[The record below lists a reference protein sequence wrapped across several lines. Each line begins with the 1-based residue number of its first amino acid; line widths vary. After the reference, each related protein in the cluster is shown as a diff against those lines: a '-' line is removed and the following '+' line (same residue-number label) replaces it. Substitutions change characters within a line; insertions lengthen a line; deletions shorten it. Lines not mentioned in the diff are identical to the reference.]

1 MAIWAGGYATRWMEI
16 AGEAKLFWFGVMF
29 IGAATVPTL
38 FLVFTLG
45 LTHNGYWLTP
55 RRLILLSIQPI
66 STLLL
71 QWTNQYHHIFYL
83 SLDIAEKNASTVM
96 EMTRGPWYFVHIVYS
111 YAVIAIG
118 FFVMNQGAQR
128 LGPLY
133 RAQYRLLFIASLL
146 PWAANMFS
154 EFNFAASNNLE
165 ITPLTFGLAG
175 IIYVFSLLQTHFMD
189 LIPIA
194 RSHLIENM

>member
-1 MAIWAGGYATRWMEI
+1 MSVHLSSFAFLSILSALVSLTASIATWRRSAPGSSALSLLLLSMAIWAGGYATRWMEI

-55 RRLILLSIQPI
+55 RRLILLSIQPV

-128 LGPLY
+128 LG
-133 RAQYRLLFIASLL
+133 
-146 PWAANMFS
+146 
-154 EFNFAASNNLE
+154 
-165 ITPLTFGLAG
+165 
-175 IIYVFSLLQTHFMD
+175 
-189 LIPIA
+189 
-194 RSHLIENM
+194 